1 MGIILFNIV
10 RSLNVF
16 ICIWQLTY
24 IGNVDSG
31 SKLLQQLH
39 TAAVGFISMVVI
51 ETPISYERFEIKIKK
66 KNLFILLTHK
76 YK

>member
-1 MGIILFNIV
+1 MEIILFNIV

-24 IGNVDSG
+24 SGVDSG